1 NGHHQVVSSLIKA
14 QADVKGVHI
23 DCQEVAKST
32 FAVEL
37 PPKQLDFGCSPSDSE
52 LSHQLH
58 SALEQ
63 SGFTESRAALQSAAA
78 DVLQQILRSRL
89 DDNPF
94 FVVGSYS
101 EGWGNNLTTLDGRT
115 DANSDIDV
123 MHLISGREYHQK
135 SLCECDGASEQH
147 ELVNGHI
154 QCSGFASNPA
164 HATPGCPLRPALDN
178 VDACR
183 LCRYPPI
190 TPLLPNRVSNI
201 PHPVLE
207 ALQKVLTS
215 ASSPCHVVHA
225 ASPDR
230 GGEEL
235 RVSTSFLENRMLRSL
250 TTLQGQ

>member
-1 NGHHQVVSSLIKA
+1 FTYNSH
-14 QADVKGVHI
+14 
-23 DCQEVAKST
+23 
-32 FAVEL
+32 FR
-37 PPKQLDFGCSPSDSE
+37 CSPSDSE

-89 DDNPF
+89 NYDNF
-94 FVVGSYS
+94 FVIGSYS
-101 EGWGNNLTTLDGRT
+101 EGWGNSLTTLDGRT
-115 DANSDIDV
+115 DSNSDIDV
-123 MHLISGREYHQK
+123 MCLIPGREYHQRG
-135 SLCECDGASEQH
+135 LCECDGAPEQH
-147 ELVNGHI
+147 EFVNGHI

-164 HATPGCPLRPALDN
+164 DATDGCTLRPALDN
-178 VDACR
+178 VSACR

-190 TPLLPNRVSNI
+190 APLLPNRVSNI
-201 PHPVLE
+201 PHSVLE
-207 ALQKVLTS
+207 ALRKVLTS

-235 RVSTSFLENRMLRSL
+235 RVSTSFLENRML
-250 TTLQGQ
+250 

>member
-1 NGHHQVVSSLIKA
+1 FTNNSH
-14 QADVKGVHI
+14 
-23 DCQEVAKST
+23 
-32 FAVEL
+32 FR
-37 PPKQLDFGCSPSDSE
+37 CSPSDSE

-78 DVLQQILRSRL
+78 DALQQILRSRL
-89 DDNPF
+89 NNSPF

-101 EGWGNNLTTLDGRT
+101 EGWGNSLTTLDGRT

-123 MHLISGREYHQK
+123 IYLIPGREYHQRG
-135 SLCECDGASEQH
+135 LCECDGAPEQH

-154 QCSGFASNPA
+154 QCSGYTNNPA
-164 HATPGCPLRPALDN
+164 DATHGCTLRPALDN

-190 TPLLPNRVSNI
+190 APLLPNRVSNVSY
-201 PHPVLE
+201 PLLE
-207 ALQKVLTS
+207 ALRKVLTS

-235 RVSTSFLENRMLRSL
+235 
-250 TTLQGQ
+250 